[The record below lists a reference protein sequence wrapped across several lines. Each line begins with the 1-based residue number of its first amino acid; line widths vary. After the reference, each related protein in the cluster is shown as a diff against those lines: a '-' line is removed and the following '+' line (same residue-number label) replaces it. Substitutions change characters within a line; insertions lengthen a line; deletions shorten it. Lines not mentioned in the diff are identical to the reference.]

1 MLFTAKEKKNL
12 KALLS
17 MAVDPEEA
25 FNLEELHG
33 FLSGLAVMPE
43 MIKPSE
49 WLPVAFGEEM
59 MEFKSS
65 EEATAMMGH
74 VFAVYNRLNSEYHQ
88 EQLCFPFDIRKLKG
102 GDVQRMRDWT
112 DGFYTALTLRHECW
126 DLGDKD
132 DEDLTEDEKEIS
144 TSLAVVL
151 AVARPEHAEEIFDRT
166 KDLPDEE
173 DDDMHLTASLF
184 AMLPTAVEVITAYAR
199 SLRRLDENDD
209 SVMSPAS
216 DQFPKIGRNDP
227 CPCGSGKK
235 FKKCCLPKLEM

>member
-17 MAVDPEEA
+17 RAVDPEEA

-33 FLSGLAVMPE
+33 FLFGIAVMPE

-74 VFAVYNRLNSEYHQ
+74 VFALYNRLNSEYHK
-88 EQLCFPFDIRKLKG
+88 EELRFPFDIRKLKG

-112 DGFYTALTLRHECW
+112 NGFYTALTLRYEYW

-132 DEDLTEDEKEIS
+132 DEDLTEDEEEIS
-144 TSLAVVL
+144 TSLAVIL

-166 KDLPDEE
+166 KDSPDDEE
-173 DDDMHLTASLF
+173 DDEIHLTASLF
-184 AMLPTAVEVITAYAR
+184 AMLPMAVDVITGNAGT
-199 SLRRLDENDD
+199 LRKAGEGGN
-209 SVMSPAS
+209 SFMPSS
-216 DQFPKIGRNDP
+216 SEQYPKIGRNDP

-235 FKKCCLPKLEM
+235 FKKCCGMN